1 MSVPSSAAG
10 MAAYQMV
17 STHGGVA
24 AADPHRLVLMLLD
37 GALARLAQ
45 ARGSAERGATAEKSV
60 QLGRVLAIL
69 DELRHSLDLSQGSI
83 ATNLDSLYDYM
94 SRQLLKAHVDNGVAV
109 LDQVA
114 YLLGEIRTAWTS
126 LPAEVRGAR
135 RAGAPP

>member
-1 MSVPSSAAG
+1 MSVPSSSNG

-17 STHGGVA
+17 ATHGGVS

-45 ARGSAERGATAEKSV
+45 ARGLAVRGATAEKSV

-83 ATNLDSLYDYM
+83 PANLDMLYDYM
-94 SRQLLKAHVDNGVAV
+94 SRQVLRAHVDAGTALIDEVSH
-109 LDQVA
+109 
-114 YLLGEIRTAWTS
+114 LLSEIRGAWTA
-126 LPAEVRGAR
+126 LPPAARAVR
-135 RAGAPP
+135 RATPGP